1 MRFEFE
7 INVPARL
14 ESSELPYASHS
25 LLMIAS
31 LQLQVEAPTKIQVL
45 SSLGL
50 DADLETRELA
60 QLGSSDFFL
69 TS

>member
-1 MRFEFE
+1 
-7 INVPARL
+7 
-14 ESSELPYASHS
+14 
-25 LLMIAS
+25 MIAS

-60 QLGSSDFFL
+60 QLGSLDFFFNEL
-69 TS
+69 SSYYARLVNKPTRANL